1 MFSAIASF
9 FMSIF
14 SGMGY
19 IGIIVLMT
27 IESSFIPFPSEIVI
41 PPAAYLAQKG
51 EMNLLLVILCGVIGS
66 LLGALINYILAAT
79 LGRTFIYSFAKT
91 KLAKFLLI
99 DEKGV
104 KKSEDLFNKNGII
117 STFFGR
123 LIPGVRQ
130 LISIPAGLAKMNII
144 SFIMFTTLGATI
156 WTTILAL
163 LGYFFGANENLWHT
177 YYKEIKI
184 AGIIIGVIIVAYFI
198 FKYIKNKSKNKNI
211 NNTENKI
218 E

>member
-1 MFSAIASF
+1 MFSVIASF
-9 FMSIF
+9 FMNIF

-51 EMNLLLVILCGVIGS
+51 EMNLLLVISCGVIGS
-66 LLGALINYILAAT
+66 LLGALINYFLAAT

-91 KLAKFLLI
+91 KLAKILLI

-144 SFIMFTTLGATI
+144 SFIVFTILGAAI
-156 WTTILAL
+156 WNTVLAL
-163 LGYFFGANENLWHT
+163 LGYFFGANENIWHT

-184 AGIIIGVIIVAYFI
+184 IGIIIGVIIIAYFI
-198 FKYIKNKSKNKNI
+198 FKYINNKSKKTKI